1 MGRAFCILSSHPGR
15 RPDATCDHNPIWLVK
30 RRHNLIKDSPQRKV
44 PVLPASYI
52 CTFRLYPD
60 YSLLYRTFSYN
71 CPLVPKSL
79 TIYLMFTNNCCSFQR
94 SFSPDLPNSKIIQAL
109 QESDN
114 CPLHQLDP
122 IAFVTPVS
130 TMGSTQ
136 SREVRAIFASSQDH
150 NAKGSSSSA
159 ARRKSLRRELPAI
172 VRHKESSGRLSY
184 LTERLKRKMSL
195 DSGLSRK
202 SSKMR
207 LKNSLSE
214 EDIQRRQELKRALHQ
229 RLQEDLLRD
238 RSASEGGYDEDAMP
252 IATPYLTLDRNG
264 SFGHINPEDITAVHR
279 PPDALQSSDRK
290 FGGQSRGEKYSAKV
304 TTVQDGSTIRKVLR
318 KKKSA
323 PATLLAEQHPSQTA
337 IEPNIRIAS
346 GQSASP
352 FHFNNLVI
360 HRRSRLSLRK
370 APVERPDTAK
380 GKPDTLRS
388 GLRVKRASGIFGRS
402 TPNMRL
408 HFGYTGKPSRQKS
421 HRANCDPA
429 IGELGLGGIDG
440 AADTR
445 NAVTAPTE
453 QISIRHQEPQATQ
466 HLASRSVRVSQSLSQ
481 IGESSGQ
488 WHMRRTS
495 SVYSRQLNLH
505 RSSSQYSTRSSILP
519 EVGIR
524 TAVEVQG
531 KKTTTR
537 QPLNRSRDDRL
548 WRQQPQ
554 HIASSVYSSHGG
566 SRQSIPNLDGTLEP
580 YPSVRRQST
589 AYDLFSVE
597 NKEAASLW
605 EKAFQGH
612 IEEDAAIKMGRRSSM
627 LPRRKCGVAIR
638 RVASVSQETSCAN
651 PKRGV
656 PEGRRDIFT
665 RPSLRRLQKYSS
677 ASSLRRLSPSNRG
690 REPTDHT
697 NKARRRGRNSSPARS
712 AGSWSRFPS
721 HTRAER
727 SSSPA
732 SSSDGVHSRDFA
744 IETTRPKNPSNN
756 RFGTFPA
763 MEKRKSRSLT
773 FRKSITNTLGRLY
786 RSQVELRGFDRGHR
800 SSISAG
806 GMLEYPEL
814 EIPAGLGEGGATVWS
829 QIYEDCIPPRNGI
842 DDSSVADLDL
852 ASPIRRPNISYEAVG
867 RTRMSSRA

>member
-1 MGRAFCILSSHPGR
+1 MPRAVLFQYRFGREGALSS
-15 RPDATCDHNPIWLVK
+15 K
-30 RRHNLIKDSPQRKV
+30 M
-44 PVLPASYI
+44 VLNAKFLSSLPHIPA
-52 CTFRLYPD
+52 RLDFIQITHYFIG
-60 YSLLYRTFSYN
+60 LALN
-71 CPLVPKSL
+71 CPLVAESL
-79 TIYLMFTNNCCSFQR
+79 IIYPMFANNCCSFQR

-109 QESDN
+109 QESGN

-122 IAFVTPVS
+122 ISFVTPVS

-150 NAKGSSSSA
+150 NAKGSFSST
-159 ARRKSLRRELPAI
+159 ARKKSLRRELPAS
-172 VRHKESSGRLSY
+172 VRHKESSGRLSH
-184 LTERLKRKMSL
+184 LAERLKRKMSR

-264 SFGHINPEDITAVHR
+264 SFGHIDPGDITAVPR
-279 PPDALQSSDRK
+279 PPDALESSDRK

-304 TTVQDGSTIRKVLR
+304 TTVQDGSTIRTVLR

-323 PATLLAEQHPSQTA
+323 PATLNTEQHGSQTA
-337 IEPNIRIAS
+337 IEPKIRIAS
-346 GQSASP
+346 DQSASP

-360 HRRSRLSLRK
+360 PRRSRLSLGN

-388 GLRVKRASGIFGRS
+388 GLWVKRASGVFGRS

-408 HFGYTGKPSRQKS
+408 HFGYSGKPSRQKS

-440 AADTR
+440 AADSNNT
-445 NAVTAPTE
+445 VTAPTE
-453 QISIRHQEPQATQ
+453 QRSSRHQEPQVTQ

-481 IGESSGQ
+481 IGENSGQ
-488 WHMRRTS
+488 SHMRRTS
-495 SVYSRQLNLH
+495 SVYSRQLKSH
-505 RSSSQYSTRSSILP
+505 RSSSQYSSRRSISP
-519 EVGIR
+519 ELGIH
-524 TAVEVQG
+524 TAVEVHG
-531 KKTTTR
+531 KKITTR

-548 WRQQPQ
+548 RGQQPQ
-554 HIASSVYSSHGG
+554 HIASSVYSSHDG
-566 SRQSIPNLDGTLEP
+566 SRQSIPNLDGTREP
-580 YPSVRRQST
+580 YPPARRQSA
-589 AYDLFSVE
+589 AYDLLSAE
-597 NKEAASLW
+597 NLEAASLW
-605 EKAFQGH
+605 EKAFQSH
-612 IEEDAAIKMGRRSSM
+612 IEEDAAIPIGRRSSM
-627 LPRRKCGVAIR
+627 LPRRKYSVAIR
-638 RVASVSQETSCAN
+638 RVASVSQETSGV
-651 PKRGV
+651 RGV
-656 PEGRRDIFT
+656 PEGRRGRIT

-677 ASSLRRLSPSNRG
+677 ASSLRCLSPSNKC
-690 REPTDHT
+690 REPTDRAD
-697 NKARRRGRNSSPARS
+697 KARRRGRNLSPATS

-744 IETTRPKNPSNN
+744 LETTGPKNPSDNH
-756 RFGTFPA
+756 FGTFPA

-773 FRKSITNTLGRLY
+773 FRKSVTNTLGRLY

-814 EIPAGLGEGGATVWS
+814 EIPAGLGEVGATVWS
-829 QIYEDCIPPRNGI
+829 QIYEDCIPPRSGI
-842 DDSSVADLDL
+842 DDSSVAVLDL
-852 ASPIRRPNISYEAVG
+852 ASQPSG
-867 RTRMSSRA
+867 RTLRTKLLAGRG